1 MVPELVPH
9 FPKTLPA
16 LVLTGGHLGHT
27 AHLPTTCL
35 PEAATLYPNP
45 LPTPMELDTDAC

>member
-1 MVPELVPH
+1 MVPEPVPH

-16 LVLTGGHLGHT
+16 LVLTGGHLGHI

-35 PEAATLYPNP
+35 SEAATLYPKAS
-45 LPTPMELDTDAC
+45 LELDTDAC